1 MTPDLQ
7 YIARYVPH
15 CTELVQKVYMF
26 INREVKNCSE
36 FRKKLQNE
44 DLKLIKQKGSK
55 KALVNL

>member
-1 MTPDLQ
+1 
-7 YIARYVPH
+7 
-15 CTELVQKVYMF
+15 MF

-55 KALVNL
+55 KALVNLRNI